1 MPTVMKLGSYRF
13 HFYSDEGNEPPHIH
27 VETPDGECKFWL
39 DPVRL
44 ARNKG
49 VSPQN
54 IRQIERNIFEYRD
67 FLEDKFHEY
76 FSHKMNLSNPRPS
89 AMAEKRTIFIELTDD
104 GSLVSRPVVL
114 SFLPLPRKK
123 N

>member
-1 MPTVMKLGSYRF
+1 MKLGSYRF
-13 HFYSDEGNEPPHIH
+13 HFYSDEGNEPSHIH

-54 IRQIERNIFEYRD
+54 IRQIERHIFEHRD

-76 FSHKMNLSNPRPS
+76 FSH
-89 AMAEKRTIFIELTDD
+89 EK
-104 GSLVSRPVVL
+104 
-114 SFLPLPRKK
+114 
-123 N
+123 

>member
-13 HFYSDEGNEPPHIH
+13 HFYSNEGNEPSHIH

-44 ARNKG
+44 ARNRG
-49 VSPQN
+49 VTPQN
-54 IRQIERNIFEYRD
+54 LRHIEKTIYEYRD

-76 FSHKMNLSNPRPS
+76 FSH
-89 AMAEKRTIFIELTDD
+89 EK
-104 GSLVSRPVVL
+104 
-114 SFLPLPRKK
+114 
-123 N
+123 